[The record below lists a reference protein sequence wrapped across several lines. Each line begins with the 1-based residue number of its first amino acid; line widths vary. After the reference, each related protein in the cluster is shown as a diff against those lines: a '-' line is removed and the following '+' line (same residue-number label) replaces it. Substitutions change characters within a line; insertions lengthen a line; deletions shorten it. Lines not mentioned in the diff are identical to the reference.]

1 MSKVYKMMFEIEIH
15 FACKLYVFLYVR
27 RSGEPATLRL
37 LFSGIQ
43 VALNF
48 MPAIPFYLQQ

>member
-1 MSKVYKMMFEIEIH
+1 MFETEIH

-27 RSGEPATLRL
+27 CSGEPVALKL
-37 LFSGIQ
+37 LFSGIH